1 MWTIWINISISNM
14 SPLADKCFTF
24 IINSLMLSLMSSLF
38 SSRKNCSS
46 YLKIQHSSMVS
57 NLRYSSCHANIML
70 GSKPYL
76 WSVYCNL
83 DLYYFGLKTCKILKY
98 LQLCLWLW
106 VTISL
111 RLCMWQ
117 LLESGVDVG
126 GGRGLV
132 GSVEPSKLTGMRH
145 YLVLTWPKNPE
156 KSHF

>member
-1 MWTIWINISISNM
+1 MFY
-14 SPLADKCFTF
+14 C
-24 IINSLMLSLMSSLF
+24 INSLTLSLKSSLF

-46 YLKIQHSSMVS
+46 CLKIQHSSMVS

-70 GSKPYL
+70 GRKPYL

-83 DLYYFGLKTCKILKY
+83 DLYYFRLKTCKILKC

-117 LLESGVDVG
+117 LLESGCRRE
-126 GGRGLV
+126 RGLV
-132 GSVEPSKLTGMRH
+132 GLVEPSKLTGMRH
-145 YLVLTWPKNPE
+145 YNVLTWPKNL
-156 KSHF
+156 KNSISNDLNFNSF